1 MNAPPKIEL
10 RNIRKTFPGV
20 VALGRVNFAVEKGT
34 VHVLC
39 GENGAGKSTLMK
51 VLNGIYKA
59 DEGEI
64 LIDGQKVEINNPI
77 EASQHGIAMIF
88 QELNFVPEMTVEEN
102 LFLGCEPTK
111 GPLKRIDWQAVRRE
125 TNRLIE
131 QEKLPYSPTA
141 KLRDLTV
148 SDIQLLEITKAISRN
163 ADVII
168 MDEPT
173 SAITNREVERLLERI
188 GQLKAQGICIIYISH
203 KMEEIFRIADQIT
216 VIRDG
221 SVVSSHPAKELNI
234 DKVIALM
241 VGRELT
247 NVYPKEE
254 VPAGDVIFEARNLSR
269 AGVFHDVSFDVRAGE
284 IVGFAGLVGAGRTE
298 VARAAFGIDPLD
310 SGSLRVDGEEVRV
323 RNVSDSLRA
332 GVAMLSEDRRRY
344 GIVPMRSVGENASLG
359 NLGLFIYKGFLHAM
373 QEREVISE
381 RFGKMNVKTPS
392 LETAIQNLSGGNQQ
406 KVLIAKWLLAAPK
419 VLFLDEPTRGID
431 VGAKFEIYKL
441 MTGLA
446 REGKGIVMISSEL
459 PELLGMCDRIYVM
472 SRGRMRGVL
481 TRDQFSQEEVMRLAT
496 QV

>member
-102 LFLGCEPTK
+102 LFLGCEPTIGS
-111 GPLKRIDWQAVRRE
+111 GPFKRIDWAKIRRE
-125 TNRLIE
+125 TNKLIE

-141 KLRDLTV
+141 KLCDLTV

-173 SAITNREVERLLERI
+173 SAITSREVERLLERI
-188 GQLKAQGICIIYISH
+188 GQLKAQGICIVYISH

-247 NVYPKEE
+247 NVYPKED
-254 VPAGDVIFEARNLSR
+254 VPAGSVIFEAKNLNS
-269 AGVFHDVSFDVRAGE
+269 AGMFRDVSFNVRAGE

-298 VARAAFGIDPLD
+298 VVEAIFGIRKIL
-310 SGSLRVDGEEVRV
+310 GGKVFIEGKEVSAGGP
-323 RNVSDSLRA
+323 VSSIKR
-332 GVAMLSEDRRRY
+332 
-344 GIVPMRSVGENASLG
+344 
-359 NLGLFIYKGFLHAM
+359 K
-373 QEREVISE
+373 
-381 RFGKMNVKTPS
+381 
-392 LETAIQNLSGGNQQ
+392 
-406 KVLIAKWLLAAPK
+406 IAKKPAMMP
-419 VLFLDEPTRGID
+419 
-431 VGAKFEIYKL
+431 Y
-441 MTGLA
+441 
-446 REGKGIVMISSEL
+446 
-459 PELLGMCDRIYVM
+459 
-472 SRGRMRGVL
+472 
-481 TRDQFSQEEVMRLAT
+481 
-496 QV
+496 